1 MARPK
6 QLPSGKWQVV
16 VDAPPHPDGSRNQIK
31 RTFWTKREAEKF
43 VAQSRLDRLDAKK
56 HLPKGPTVG
65 AFTDEFFKHRAN
77 NLSPTTLRGYRTI
90 TNRHIRHDPISEIPL
105 TSLSADDIRA
115 WLSRL
120 ADKPGRRGD
129 RLSPRTIQRCFRFL
143 ATVINVAISWGRID
157 SVPLAN
163 VEVPVVRRD
172 PSTTMFWTAEQVGR
186 FMRSTASAQHDSARM
201 WRDVWGLALATGLRR
216 GELAG
221 LRWVDIDFDNDE
233 LHVSQ
238 TRLAGVPGASPPKS
252 HHSNR
257 TIPLATEATAFLQDL
272 RALQEVDRRLIGDAW
287 IDTGLVVVFPTGQSP
302 QPDTFS
308 QRFRRDCEGAGVP
321 LISLHG
327 LRHTHATLAL
337 ASGSPIH
344 DVSRT
349 AGHSSVAFTLSTYG
363 HFLPAG
369 HRSSIQKASHAI
381 FKDVDLSPL
390 SEGL

>member
-1 MARPK
+1 MARPRK
-6 QLPSGKWQVV
+6 LPSGKWQAVA
-16 VDAPPHPDGSRNQIK
+16 DGPPHPDGSRNQIK
-31 RTFWTKREAEKF
+31 RSFTTKREAERF
-43 VAQSRLDRLDAKK
+43 VAQTRLDRLDAKK

-65 AFTDEFFKHRAN
+65 AFIDEYFQHRAN
-77 NLSPTTLRGYRTI
+77 SLSPTTLRGYRTI
-90 TNRHIRHDPISEIPL
+90 ANCHILHDPISEISL

-129 RLSPRTIQRCFRFL
+129 RFSHRSVRHCFRFL
-143 ATVINVAISWGRID
+143 AGVVNVAIAWGKID
-157 SVPLAN
+157 STPLAN

-172 PSTTMFWTAEQVGR
+172 PSTTLFWTAEQVGR
-186 FMRSTASAQHDSARM
+186 FMRAMASTLSDNSRL
-201 WRDVWGLALATGLRR
+201 WRNVWGLALATGLRR

-221 LRWVDIDFDNDE
+221 LRWVDIDFDRNE
-233 LHVSQ
+233 LHVAQ
-238 TRLAGVPGASPPKS
+238 TRLAGVPGTSPPKS

-257 TIPLATEATAFLQDL
+257 TIPLSPEATAFLQGL
-272 RALQEVDRRLIGDAW
+272 RALQEADRRLLGDAW
-287 IDTGLVVVFPTGQSP
+287 VDNGLVVVFPTGQSP

-308 QRFRRDCEGAGVP
+308 QRFRRDCERAGVP
-321 LISLHG
+321 PITLHG

-349 AGHSSVAFTLSTYG
+349 AGHSSVTFTLNTYA

-369 HRSSIQKASHAI
+369 HRSSIEKANRAI
-381 FKDVDLSPL
+381 FKNVDVSHPSTDL
-390 SEGL
+390 